1 MINTPVKALQKND
14 QLHPALQLLVFV
26 AVSFFI
32 LLIGTVLGFAIDYLL
47 FGADVVKAIYY
58 QEFSNPHISQALW
71 VLQLVGTTL
80 PIFAAPVFFAY
91 IIMKAPRAYI
101 RPGFNFKWILL
112 LLILAMMAFSNPVIE
127 YLSNLNEKMVLPPW
141 LKWMRDSEDQ
151 AQKLMETMLQMKT
164 FWDCIVDVFLVGL
177 LTAIAEE
184 FMFRGVLQ
192 TIFLRWTKNVHLAIW
207 ITAILFS
214 AFHMEFFGFLPR
226 MALGVLFGYFVAWS
240 GSIWTSVWAHFLN
253 NGAAVVVTYLYQHKL
268 VKVNPD
274 DQHLY
279 GYLGYV
285 FGTIILTVILLVYRA
300 IAFPQK
306 EANAC

>member
-1 MINTPVKALQKND
+1 M
-14 QLHPALQLLVFV
+14 

-91 IIMKAPRAYI
+91 IIMKEPRAYI
-101 RPGFNFKWILL
+101 RPGFDFKWILL

-151 AQKLMETMLQMKT
+151 AQKLNGNHAANENRLGLYCR
-164 FWDCIVDVFLVGL
+164 CIPGGP
-177 LTAIAEE
+177 ANGHC
-184 FMFRGVLQ
+184 RGVYVQ
-192 TIFLRWTKNVHLAIW
+192 GCIANHFLRWTKNVHLAIW

-285 FGTIILTVILLVYRA
+285 FGTIILSVILLVYRA